1 MYRTVEGLLI
11 GAHDGWRVYGVGGFS
26 ALFPPVIQGICP
38 AAPGKI
44 LRVGSQRRPQVEH
57 PQGGAFGLIQP
68 VHPTKTAGDSGSVF
82 FRCLSQVGL

>member
-11 GAHDGWRVYGVGGFS
+11 GAHDGGRVYGVGGFS
-26 ALFPPVIQGICP
+26 ALFPPVVQGICP
-38 AAPGKI
+38 TAPGKI
-44 LRVGSQRRPQVEH
+44 LGVGSQCRPQVEH